1 MKYSCETLHTGVY
14 AKQGRFSSGTALSV
28 TKLVD
33 NTISSQN

>member
-14 AKQGRFSSGTALSV
+14 AKKGRYSRGTALYV